1 MAAQERRGT
10 VRGWLAGAI
19 AGGVLLSVAG
29 VIVTHDSQVGLM
41 RECRRLEGLACG
53 SPRLMELRI

>member
-41 RECRRLEGLACG
+41 HECRGLEGLACG
-53 SPRLMELRI
+53 SPRLMALRI